1 MKIIKTILPLTA
13 AFILTIFNSHAQNTG
28 FQVEGIGF
36 GAQQRITDTISGN
49 SLVLQSGSGSN
60 LKISGYNYKT
70 ATGLPL
76 YFSVDGAHTLLNPNG
91 GSVGIGTTS
100 PLGGYLLDVAGP
112 VRSFANT
119 THFVAQTT
127 GGTNSWARYYMRS
140 TAQSW
145 FIGTSQ
151 AFNGNQFYVVDETY
165 NKLRFTIQPNGGP
178 IWLQSPVGINTIN
191 TAGYAL
197 AVNGNI
203 RSKEVIV
210 ETNWADYVFTN
221 DYLLMP
227 LEEVEKY
234 IHQHKHL
241 PNIPSE
247 KEIKEHGLAL
257 GSIQT
262 MMMEKI
268 EELTLHVIQLQN
280 EINELKKH

>member
-1 MKIIKTILPLTA
+1 
-13 AFILTIFNSHAQNTG
+13 
-28 FQVEGIGF
+28 
-36 GAQQRITDTISGN
+36 
-49 SLVLQSGSGSN
+49 
-60 LKISGYNYKT
+60 
-70 ATGLPL
+70 
-76 YFSVDGAHTLLNPNG
+76 
-91 GSVGIGTTS
+91 
-100 PLGGYLLDVAGP
+100 
-112 VRSFANT
+112 
-119 THFVAQTT
+119 
-127 GGTNSWARYYMRS
+127 
-140 TAQSW
+140 
-145 FIGTSQ
+145 
-151 AFNGNQFYVVDETY
+151 
-165 NKLRFTIQPNGGP
+165 
-178 IWLQSPVGINTIN
+178 VGINTIN

-268 EELTLHVIQLQN
+268 EELTLHVIQLQK
-280 EINELKKH
+280 EINELKKQ